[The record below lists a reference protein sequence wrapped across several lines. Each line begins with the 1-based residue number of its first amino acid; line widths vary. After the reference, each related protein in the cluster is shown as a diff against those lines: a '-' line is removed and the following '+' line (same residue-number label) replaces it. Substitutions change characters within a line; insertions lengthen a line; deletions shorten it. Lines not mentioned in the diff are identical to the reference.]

1 MDGFSQAT
9 AILTVPGSQWFPGLR
24 GWARALKRDAAALA
38 LAARDSRV
46 PWPAKAMAGAVAAY
60 ALSPIDLI
68 PDFIPVIGLLD
79 DLILVPLGLWLAL
92 RLVPPALLAEFRAT
106 AERMPRPV
114 SRWGARAIVASW
126 LVFAALGAYWLASA
140 WGS

>member
-1 MDGFSQAT
+1 MT
-9 AILTVPGSQWFPGLR
+9 LTVPGAEWFPALR
-24 GWARALKRDAAALA
+24 AWARALKRDAAALTI
-38 LAARDSRV
+38 AARDPRV

-92 RLVPPALLAEFRAT
+92 RMVPPALLAEFRAS
-106 AERMPRPV
+106 AESMPRPV
-114 SRWGARAIVASW
+114 SRWGAGAIVASW
-126 LVFAALGAYWLASA
+126 MIFAGLGVYWLAWSKA
-140 WGS
+140 N